1 MRWRLHALL
10 ADLTGDLSHF
20 HEAALAQPELP
31 PARAALGSALG
42 RAGRAA
48 EAVPHLRRAVA
59 GDPFDKAA
67 ARALHQALNDA
78 GDPEGARRLARDR
91 RLLRR
96 AAPEAVPAEPWFAPP
111 PPAADE
117 TASIVVLCCNE
128 LEYTRLCLESVL
140 RRTRPPYELVLI
152 DNGSADGTP
161 DYLNEIRARPGPDR
175 VEVARNETNRGFP
188 AGCNQ
193 GLARRGAAGWY
204 SSTTTRWRPR
214 AGWTA

>member
-1 MRWRLHALL
+1 M
-10 ADLTGDLSHF
+10 
-20 HEAALAQPELP
+20 
-31 PARAALGSALG
+31 
-42 RAGRAA
+42 
-48 EAVPHLRRAVA
+48 A

-78 GDPEGARRLARDR
+78 GDPEGRRRLARDR

-161 DYLNEIRARPGPDR
+161 DYLNEIGARPGPDR

-193 GLARRGAAGWY
+193 GLARAGAAGWY